1 MTSQPQKL
9 SGEMRSNFSHLG
21 QLDAQLVR
29 LGALAEKYFADDANT
44 SMVKIRQFG
53 EYLAQS
59 VASRIGVYT
68 SSEEQQITLLR
79 RLQDQGILSREVSQ
93 LFHQIRITG
102 NAANHAGRD
111 DFRAALNLLK
121 FATQL
126 GIWFQRTFG
135 KADFKSGPFVP
146 PSPPKDESA
155 ELRQE
160 LDLLNQELSKR
171 TDSHL
176 EAQQKLSLLEDQL
189 RVVKDEQSA
198 WEQIALETDQARVE
212 LERKFAQVQEVSKAQ
227 TPAVHNALLQ
237 AAQVAS
243 GKVELDEAATRKII
257 DAQLI
262 DAGWT
267 ADTVNLRFAKGAR
280 PQRGRNLA
288 ISEWPTANGPAD
300 YVLFI
305 GLRPV
310 AVVEAKKKHLD
321 VSAKVSQAERYSK
334 GFAINADMEAPGG
347 PWTENG
353 HTWFVPFCF
362 ATNGRPFIRQIQQ
375 KSGIWWR
382 DSRHATNQARALE
395 SWYTPEGLARLLEH
409 DPKQADQD
417 LSSNPPDLPLRDY
430 QIEAIKAVEDAIVS
444 GQRNVLVAMATGTG
458 KTKTCVGLLHRL
470 LRTDRFRRILFL
482 VDRNSLGSQA
492 NESFQETR
500 LEGLSTFGEMFDV
513 KSVDSQEPDP
523 STRVH
528 IATVQGMVKRM
539 LYAPD
544 GAVPIPVDRYDCVV
558 IDECHRGYVLD
569 RELNDAE
576 LEYTNLD
583 EYLAKYRQ
591 VLDRF
596 DAVLVGL
603 TATPALHTVEIF
615 GSPVYTYTY
624 RQAVVDGWL
633 VDHEPPFQIKT
644 ALSTGGIHWNAGDE
658 LKIYN
663 PDTTSVDLSTT
674 PDDIDLDIE
683 SFNRVVVTEEFN
695 RVVCEELAR
704 HIDPSLPGKTLIF
717 AATDDHADL
726 VVTKLTQAFSDRYGA
741 VPVDTVAKI
750 TSKSDRPQELIRRF
764 RNEANQVKVAVTV
777 DLLTTGIDVPAIV
790 NLVFL
795 RRVKSRILY
804 EQMKGRATR
813 LCENLFGLGEHK
825 DVFRIYDAVAV
836 YDALEMVTNMKPVV
850 RDPALSVQQLVDE
863 LVNAAHPNA
872 REAAREALC
881 AKLRRLEKRKSFDAQ
896 GFADRF
902 DGLEPSALA
911 DRLSHS
917 DINSAAA
924 WFLGH
929 PTAASYCD
937 RKGSSSGRAQLI
949 SEHADTWMATEQG
962 YGLDAQGRPI
972 TKPDDYLH
980 AFGDWIQKN
989 NNEIPALLAVC
1000 TRPRDLTR
1008 AQLKELKLLLDTA
1021 GFPESALRAATRDL
1035 TNVDIA
1041 ATIIGY
1047 IRNQALG
1054 SPLVPYER
1062 RVEAAI
1068 QRLQAKHRFTSP
1080 QRDWLER
1087 IKKQLVKETVV
1098 DPATLDQG
1106 AFRDHGGFARLDK
1119 IFDNRL
1125 ATLLGDLQEEIWRDQ
1140 AA

>member
-1 MTSQPQKL
+1 MSSQPQKS
-9 SGEMRSNFSHLG
+9 SGEIRSNFSHLG
-21 QLDAQLVR
+21 PLDEQLVR
-29 LGALAEKYFADDANT
+29 LGALAEKYFAEDPNT
-44 SMVKIRQFG
+44 SMVKTRQFG

-68 SSEEQQITLLR
+68 SSEESQIVLLR
-79 RLQDQGILSREVSQ
+79 RLQDQGILSREVAQ

-111 DFRAALNLLK
+111 DHGAALNLLK
-121 FATQL
+121 FAAQL

-135 KADFKSGPFVP
+135 KADFRSGAFVP
-146 PSPPKDESA
+146 PSAPTDESD

-160 LDLLNQELSKR
+160 LERLNQELAKR
-171 TDSHL
+171 TDSHT
-176 EAQQKLSLLEDQL
+176 EAQQKLTLLEDQL
-189 RVVKDEQSA
+189 RVAKDEQTA

-212 LERKFAQVQEVSKAQ
+212 LERKLAQAQEDSKSQA
-227 TPAVHNALLQ
+227 PATHNALVK

-243 GKVELDEAATRKII
+243 GKMELDEAATRRII
-257 DAQLI
+257 DAQLVEV
-262 DAGWT
+262 GWE
-267 ADTVNLRFAKGAR
+267 ADTPNLRYAKGAR

-288 ISEWPTANGPAD
+288 IAEWPTSNGPAD

-310 AVVEAKKKHLD
+310 AVVEAKKMLVD
-321 VSAKVSQAERYSK
+321 IPSRVPQAERYSK
-334 GFAINADMEAPGG
+334 GFSITGDMENPGG
-347 PWTENG
+347 PWTEKG
-353 HTWFVPFCF
+353 QTWHVPFCF

-382 DSRHATNQARALE
+382 DCRHSTNQARALE
-395 SWYTPEGLARLLEH
+395 AWYTPEGLARLLEH
-409 DPKQADQD
+409 DPKASDQE

-430 QIEAIKAVEDAIVS
+430 QIEAIQAMEEAIVAGKRS
-444 GQRNVLVAMATGTG
+444 VLVAMATGTG

-470 LRTDRFRRILFL
+470 LRSDRFRRILFL
-482 VDRNSLGSQA
+482 VDRNSLGTQA
-492 NESFQETR
+492 NDSFQETR
-500 LEGLSTFGEMFDV
+500 LEGLNTFGEMFDV
-513 KSVDSQEPDP
+513 KSVDVQEPE
-523 STRVH
+523 SNTRVH
-528 IATVQGMVKRM
+528 IATVQGMVKRL
-539 LYAPD
+539 LYATD
-544 GAVPIPVDRYDCVV
+544 GAPPIPVDRYDCVV

-576 LEYTNLD
+576 LEYANLD

-615 GSPVYTYTY
+615 GKPVYTYTY

-633 VDHEPPFQIKT
+633 VDHEPPIQIRT
-644 ALSTGGIHWNAGDE
+644 ALSEGGIHWSAGDE

-663 PDTTSVDLSTT
+663 PATTSVDLATA

-726 VVTKLTQAFSDRYGA
+726 VVTLLTKAFSELYGD

-750 TSKSDRPQELIRRF
+750 TSKADKPQELIRRF
-764 RNEANQVKVAVTV
+764 RNEDNQVKVGVTV
-777 DLLTTGIDVPAIV
+777 DLLTTGIDVPSIV

-795 RRVKSRILY
+795 RRVRSRILY

-813 LCENLFGLGEHK
+813 LCEDLFGPGDHK
-825 DVFRIYDAVAV
+825 DSFRIFDAVAV
-836 YDALEMVTNMKPVV
+836 YDALEPMTNMKPVV
-850 RDPALSVQQLVDE
+850 RDPAITIQQLVDE
-863 LVNAAHPNA
+863 LAQAAHPDA

-881 AKLRRLEKRKSFDAQ
+881 AKLRRLAKRKSFDTQ
-896 GFADRF
+896 GFADLF
-902 DGLEPSALA
+902 DGLDPSGLA
-911 DRLSHS
+911 DRLSHV
-917 DINSAAA
+917 DAASAAT
-924 WFLGH
+924 WFMDH

-937 RKGSSSGRAQLI
+937 RKGASSGRAKLI
-949 SEHADTWMATEQG
+949 SEHVDALVATEQG
-962 YGLDAQGRPI
+962 YGFDENGSPI
-972 TKPDDYLH
+972 TKPEDYLH
-980 AFGDWIQKN
+980 AFGDWIRKN
-989 NNEIPALLAVC
+989 NNHIPALLAVC

-1008 AQLKELKLLLDTA
+1008 AQLKELRLLVDTA
-1021 GFPESALRAATRDL
+1021 GFPESSLRAATRDL

-1054 SPLVPYER
+1054 SPLVPYDL
-1062 RVEAAI
+1062 RVDAAVL
-1068 QRLQAKHRFTSP
+1068 RLQSRHRFTPP

-1087 IKKQLVKETVV
+1087 IKKQLLKEVVV
-1098 DPATLDQG
+1098 DSAALDQG

-1125 ATLLGDLQEEIWRDQ
+1125 ALLLGDLQEEIWSDL

>member
-1 MTSQPQKL
+1 MSSQPPKS
-9 SGEMRSNFSHLG
+9 SGEIRSNFSHLAS
-21 QLDAQLVR
+21 LDVQLVR

-53 EYLAQS
+53 EYLAQA

-68 SSEEQQITLLR
+68 SGEEQQIALLR
-79 RLQDQGILSREVSQ
+79 RLQDQGILSREVAQ
-93 LFHQIRITG
+93 LFHHIRTTG

-111 DFRAALNLLK
+111 DHGAALNLLK
-121 FATQL
+121 FAAQL
-126 GIWFQRTFG
+126 GFWFQRTFG

-155 ELRQE
+155 ELREE
-160 LDLLNQELSKR
+160 LERLSGELAR
-171 TDSHL
+171 TADSHL

-198 WEQIALETDQARVE
+198 WEQIALETDQARAD
-212 LERKFAQVQEVSKAQ
+212 LERRLVQAQQVAATQ
-227 TPAVHNALLQ
+227 TPAVHNALLH

-243 GKVELDEAATRKII
+243 SKVELDEAATRKII
-257 DAQLI
+257 DGQLA

-267 ADTVNLRFAKGAR
+267 VDTVNLRHSKGTR

-288 ISEWPTANGPAD
+288 IAEWPTSQGPAD
-300 YVLFI
+300 YVLFV

-310 AVVEAKKKHLD
+310 AVVEAKKIHVD
-321 VSAKVSQAERYSK
+321 VSGKVSQAERYSK
-334 GFAINADMEAPGG
+334 GFAITADMEAPGG

-353 HTWFVPFCF
+353 HTWQVPFCF

-382 DSRHATNQARALE
+382 DARHATNQARALE
-395 SWYTPEGLARLLEH
+395 SWYTPEGLVRLLEH

-430 QIEAIKAVEDAIVS
+430 QLDAIKAVEEAIVA
-444 GQRNVLVAMATGTG
+444 GRRNVLVAMATGTG

-482 VDRNSLGSQA
+482 VDRNSLGTQA

-500 LEGLSTFGEMFDV
+500 LEGLNTFGEMFDV
-513 KSVDSQEPDP
+513 KGVDEQEPDLG
-523 STRVH
+523 TRVH
-528 IATVQGMVKRM
+528 IATVQGMVQRV
-539 LYAPD
+539 LYPPEGVA
-544 GAVPIPVDRYDCVV
+544 PIPVDRYDCVV

-569 RELNDAE
+569 RELNAAE

-583 EYLAKYRQ
+583 DYLAKYRQ

-615 GSPVYTYTY
+615 GKPVYTYTY

-633 VDHEPPFQIKT
+633 VDHEPPFQIRT
-644 ALSTGGIHWNAGDE
+644 ALSTGGIHWSAGDE

-663 PDTTSVDLSTT
+663 PETTSVDLVTA

-683 SFNRVVVTEEFN
+683 SFNRVVVTDEFN

-704 HIDPSLPGKTLIF
+704 HIDPTLPGKTLIF

-726 VVTKLTQAFSDRYGA
+726 VVTKLTEAFSSRYGD

-764 RNEANQVKVAVTV
+764 RNEPNQVKVAVTV

-813 LCENLFGLGEHK
+813 LCQHLFGLGEHK
-825 DVFRIYDAVAV
+825 EVFRIYDAVAV
-836 YDALEMVTNMKPVV
+836 YDALERMTNMKPVV
-850 RDPALSVQQLVDE
+850 RDPLITIQQLVDE
-863 LVNAAHPNA
+863 LVNAAHPDA
-872 REAAREALC
+872 RDAARDTLC
-881 AKLRRLEKRKSFDAQ
+881 AKLRRLDKRKAFNIQ
-896 GFADRF
+896 GFGDRSG
-902 DGLEPSALA
+902 GLVPSELA
-911 DRLSHS
+911 DRLAHS
-917 DINSAAA
+917 DAATA
-924 WFLGH
+924 ATWFLDH
-929 PTAASYCD
+929 PTIASYCD
-937 RKGSSSGRAQLI
+937 RKGSSSGRPQFI
-949 SEHADTWMATEQG
+949 SDHPDELVGVEQG
-962 YGLDAQGRPI
+962 YGLDVQGAPI
-972 TKPDDYLH
+972 TKPEDYLH
-980 AFGDWIQKN
+980 AFADWLHN
-989 NNEIPALLAVC
+989 NNQIPALLVVC

-1008 AQLKELKLLLDTA
+1008 AQLKELKLVLDTA

-1035 TNVDIA
+1035 THVDVA

-1054 SPLVPYER
+1054 SPLIPYEQ
-1062 RVEAAI
+1062 RVNQAVV
-1068 QRLQAKHRFTSP
+1068 RLQAKHRFTPP
-1080 QRDWLER
+1080 QRQWLER
-1087 IKKQLVKETVV
+1087 IRLQLEKEVVV
-1098 DPATLDQG
+1098 DTAALDKG
-1106 AFRDHGGFARLDK
+1106 AFLEHGGFARLDK

-1125 ATLLGDLQEEIWRDQ
+1125 AILLGDLQEEIWRDQ